1 MSHYARQP
9 GRGAAATAG
18 AHLNVGSCLASSF
31 PEPTRGVCSTGSVAT
46 IAGSQLPTACP
57 SSPTEHVAISAP
69 LQCLIERGGYTL
81 LDVRPELE
89 LDVVSCLRPCVPCN
103 ILLCLTCD
111 HASGTL
117 PGSACA
123 QSSRQ
128 AAAVARPT
136 WHCTCLW
143 RQPATTS
150 PLHCLHTHSVQRSSP
165 HPPPPTPTPHS
176 PRLAGGP
183 RARLH
188 QHPAA
193 ALPLGVQHRDS
204 HQGGGAPGQQ
214 GVPGGGVL
222 GACMCGGLGSG

>member
-1 MSHYARQP
+1 MS
-9 GRGAAATAG
+9 AAAS
-18 AHLNVGSCLASSF
+18 LPAS
-31 PEPTRGVCSTGSVAT
+31 PLPTRGLCCTGSVAT
-46 IAGSQLPTACP
+46 IAGFTSSSPLVSP
-57 SSPTEHVAISAP
+57 SSPTEHVAIPAP

-89 LDVVSCLRPCVPCN
+89 LDVVRCLRPCVPRN
-103 ILLCLTCD
+103 ILLCLACD

-150 PLHCLHTHSVQRSSP
+150 PLHCLHTHSVQRSHPPAPPANPPPNPYP
-165 HPPPPTPTPHS
+165 HPATHAPSFRARRWAACAAAPTSRCSTPAGCS
-176 PRLAGGP
+176 TRRLAPRRWSARPTRGSWRRCVGG
-183 RARLH
+183 
-188 QHPAA
+188 
-193 ALPLGVQHRDS
+193 
-204 HQGGGAPGQQ
+204 
-214 GVPGGGVL
+214 
-222 GACMCGGLGSG
+222 CMCGGLGSG